1 MFSTHCQRQQVA
13 VRPPRRAEP
22 PWPPKIPG
30 ARSLNNKST
39 ITTTTTIPELKTK
52 TKPTPLPKPAAQT
65 IKPAQ
70 QQQSKKQLPSLIASD
85 THTPHNP
92 PTKQSSAASP
102 PHIIPLQPPNN
113 NNDTNNNNLT
123 KKPKPPPPPPHHHH
137 HHQQQQAAESPPQ
150 PRGSSTGSYS
160 SAVSVNLLDS
170 ERLEKEIQYALNFLK
185 TNLQLNG
192 PGIPPLAAA
201 TAGAAQ
207 ASKGDITNG
216 NSTTTTLSS
225 NEEKAESTRIQL
237 TEALRSIRNTL
248 KLRLQ
253 LLNTVLADTIFL
265 MTRYLDHY
273 DNIIRIEALSV
284 IFQAILCFGNATL
297 AYIDDHQYTGQ
308 QYNNSS
314 SNGGSNG
321 TKQQKTINNTGG
333 NGGDTDSSGGKV
345 IRAGQRR
352 GSLIKELLKIATRH
366 QENKFVQ
373 KNCNKILQIMAEKLH
388 QESMMKILC
397 RYAEDWSVPRMRA
410 KAASLLVIV
419 TYRIH

>member
-52 TKPTPLPKPAAQT
+52 TEPTPLPKLAAPT
-65 IKPAQ
+65 IKTA
-70 QQQSKKQLPSLIASD
+70 QQQSKKQPLSLIASD

-92 PTKQSSAASP
+92 PIMQSSAVSP
-102 PHIIPLQPPNN
+102 PHILPLQPPNN
-113 NNDTNNNNLT
+113 INDTNNNNTT
-123 KKPKPPPPPPHHHH
+123 KKPKPPPPPPPHY
-137 HHQQQQAAESPPQ
+137 HQSAASPPQ
-150 PRGSSTGSYS
+150 PRPSSAGSSS
-160 SAVSVNLLDS
+160 SAICVNPADS
-170 ERLEKEIQYALNFLK
+170 ERLEKEIQYSLNFLK

-192 PGIPPLAAA
+192 PDIPPLAAA

-207 ASKGDITNG
+207 AVI
-216 NSTTTTLSS
+216 LSS
-225 NEEKAESTRIQL
+225 NEEEADSTRMQL

-253 LLNTVLADTIFL
+253 LLNTTLADTVFL

-273 DNIIRIEALSV
+273 DNNIRIDALSV
-284 IFQAILCFGNATL
+284 IFQVILCFGNAAL
-297 AYIDDHQYTGQ
+297 PYLDNHQDIDQ
-308 QYNNSS
+308 QHNNRS

-321 TKQQKTINNTGG
+321 TKQKKAINNAGG

-345 IRAGQRR
+345 VTAGQGR

-388 QESMMKILC
+388 QESMMKILG